1 MPPAGRFARLFAE
14 LTRRR
19 VLHVAGAYAAIG
31 FAVAEAA
38 DLFFPRLGFPDWTVT
53 FTLAAVVAGFPVAVV
68 LAWSFDIVR
77 DQGGGEGTVRLLAR
91 RSRASALASAGAA
104 IILALAA
111 GVFLTTRYR
120 GIGLV
125 RERVVVAAFENRT
138 GDPSLDAVGGLAA
151 EWVTDGLARSE
162 LVEVVPAAI
171 AYASALGLANNVIG
185 AGALPR
191 AAALARETG
200 AGTLVWGSYY
210 LEGGRLQLHAH
221 VTDVARGEVLRT
233 IEPVSAPLDSVSAAV
248 ATLSRRAAGALGTL
262 LNPRLTGWTHTARPP
277 GIDAYRAYAQGLERY
292 VASLDPAGYREAAGL
307 FERAAMLDSTF
318 VAASL
323 WLAQSLANGVDRPRA
338 DSLVGVL
345 KGRPE
350 ALTPYDRAF
359 LDRLDARLRG
369 DWNAAYAAAKRMTE
383 IAPSSD
389 DAWRERALDALRLNR
404 LREGIRILESLD
416 PERGWLRG
424 WPHYWYWQ
432 AEANHLLG
440 RHRRE
445 LEVLASARRQYPE
458 VGWLRSTEVIAHA
471 ALGHPLAIDSVMER
485 QASPGAPWAPLA
497 TALELNAH
505 GHPAAERALRLAL
518 DWQRQWARLDTAA
531 TAQLYL
537 LEALYYAGE
546 DEEAAALA
554 DAFVDSPSGIER
566 ALALGVL
573 GAIAAR
579 RGDTAAALQYS
590 ARLAGLTP
598 LETSTRH
605 TFWRARIAALLG
617 DREEAIRLL
626 RQALAEGLMPIRS
639 TSQGLFAPI
648 HVAPELLPLRG
659 YAPFDRMLQPR

>member
-1 MPPAGRFARLFAE
+1 MPSAGRLRQVFAE
-14 LTRRR
+14 LKRRR
-19 VLHVAGAYAAIG
+19 VLHVAGVYAAVG
-31 FAVAEAA
+31 FAVAQAA
-38 DLFFPRLGFPDWTVT
+38 DLFLPRLGFPDGIVT
-53 FTLAAVVAGFPVAVV
+53 FTIVLVVSGFPLALV

-77 DQGGGEGTVRLLAR
+77 DRGDDATVRLLPR
-91 RSRASALASAGAA
+91 RSRAGALAGVSTALIVAIAAGA
-104 IILALAA
+104 
-111 GVFLTTRYR
+111 FLTTRTR
-120 GIGLV
+120 TVGLV

-138 GDPSLDAVGGLAA
+138 GDPSLEAVGGLAA

-171 AYASALGLANNVIG
+171 AYASALGLANRVIG

-221 VTDVARGEVLRT
+221 VTDIARGEVLRT

-262 LNPRLTGWTHTARPP
+262 LNPRLAGWTHTARPP
-277 GIDAYRAYAQGLERY
+277 AIDAYRTYAQGLERY
-292 VASLDPAGYREAAGL
+292 IASLDAAGYREAAAL
-307 FERAAMLDSTF
+307 FERAVVLDSTF
-318 VAASL
+318 VIASL
-323 WLAQSLANGVDRPRA
+323 WLAQALANGVDRPRA
-338 DSLVGVL
+338 DSLVRVL
-345 KGRPE
+345 EQRPE

-369 DWNAAYAAAKRMTE
+369 DWNAAYVAARRMTE

-404 LREGIRILESLD
+404 LEEGIRILESLD

-432 AEANHLLG
+432 AEAHHLLG

-445 LEVLASARRQYPE
+445 LEVLGAARRQYPD
-458 VGWLRSTEVIAHA
+458 VGWLHSSEVIAHA
-471 ALGHPLAIDSVMER
+471 ALGHPLDVDSIMEG
-485 QASPGAPWAPLA
+485 QASAAAPWAPLA
-497 TALELNAH
+497 MAMELNAH
-505 GHPAAERALRLAL
+505 GHPGADRAIRLAL
-518 DWQRQWARLDTAA
+518 EWQRQWALMDTTA
-531 TAQLYL
+531 TARLYL

-546 DEEAAALA
+546 HEEAAALA
-554 DAFVDSPSGIER
+554 EPFLESPAGIQR

-573 GAIAAR
+573 GGIAAT
-579 RGDTAAALQYS
+579 RGDTAAARDYS
-590 ARLAGLTP
+590 ARLAALTP

-605 TFWRARIAALLG
+605 TYWRARIAASLG
-617 DREEAIRLL
+617 HREESTRLL
-626 RQALAEGLMPIRS
+626 RQALAEGLMQIRS

-659 YAPFDRMLQPR
+659 YAPFDRLMRPTG